1 MKMKKMMMMMMDERK
16 VHLVISLSGMG
27 SRGWS
32 GHTTH
37 DVAPENL
44 APGGMQFK

>member
-1 MKMKKMMMMMMDERK
+1 MMKKMMMRDERK
-16 VHLVISLSGMG
+16 VYLVTSLSGMG

-32 GHTTH
+32 GHTTT

-44 APGGMQFK
+44 APGGMQFR